1 VPGGFSGDV
10 LDVLA
15 SYSWPGNVRE
25 LRNVV
30 ERAVIVAGD
39 APIDASLVR
48 NILEST
54 LAPGAH
60 LDSAE
65 LHLRRNLDA
74 REKELLL
81 KALARTGGRKRE
93 ASALLGIDPRNLGYY
108 LRKHELSEAHPGG
121 ERGQAPPGA
130 RPGS

>member
-1 VPGGFSGDV
+1 
-10 LDVLA
+10 
-15 SYSWPGNVRE
+15 
-25 LRNVV
+25 
-30 ERAVIVAGD
+30 VIVAGD
-39 APIDASLVR
+39 EAIDASLVR

-60 LDSAE
+60 LDSGE

-93 ASALLGIDPRNLGYY
+93 AAGLLGIDPRNLGYY
-108 LRKHELSEAHPGG
+108 LRKHELSEAHGD
-121 ERGQAPPGA
+121 RGQGA
-130 RPGS
+130 AAGRSGP